1 MLTFRA
7 LALRQ
12 SDFLIYAELYILQL
26 SPLLPQRMFK
36 RTRNEGKVSLQIY
49 PFMIWIFRIRNLK
62 MLRLCFFSFASWLVQ
77 KPHASFMIIK
87 ERSLALHVE
96 RSLIWLVLYNFKIFF
111 WLAVVISLVFVFD
124 SLSSVGIITEL
135 KGLRYKKFPFISW
148 DERFDV
154 I

>member
-1 MLTFRA
+1 MKKYFFLTACKELYLLTFRA
-7 LALRQ
+7 LALRR

-111 WLAVVISLVFVFD
+111 DWPLWLLWFLFSILSL
-124 SLSSVGIITEL
+124 L
-135 KGLRYKKFPFISW
+135 
-148 DERFDV
+148 
-154 I
+154 